1 MIGTRPLHPGSC
13 SSRSVPSQPCLGYL
27 WVWGRRYGL
36 DLRVYRQSVEVW
48 HRGENPYLALFTGS
62 HLAYTYP
69 PFSLVVFT
77 PLRWVSLAAS
87 QWAMW
92 AISIAAAIVSIWT
105 VLR

>member
-1 MIGTRPLHPGSC
+1 VLITFGAIAA
-13 SSRSVPSQPCLGYL
+13 VLGYL